1 MIGRAKRLCRRR
13 VSLAAMMVVAFA
25 GLMATGCGGTA
36 EGASTLEGILP
47 AGEGPDWYW
56 TRMEN
61 AGYEV
66 TSINYERDDYVEYEV
81 VKGEDSYEVQLELDS
96 ESGKVDSVEITSN
109 PWPASSTK
117 EVLDRN
123 GDTTVVVVPAGTRID
138 AQLNDYLDSGE
149 NQRMDRFS
157 MTVSEPV
164 IVGNGVVVPRGTLIG
179 GHVASV
185 ESAQRPNKGGRLV
198 LKADS
203 MEVNGQRIEFQG
215 IVTAEAGQ
223 EGDPSIKED
232 LKEIAIGAGIGGL
245 VGGLIGGGKGVL
257 AGILIGGGGT
267 FVATKGEQIELP
279 PGAPLI
285 VELSE
290 DVRVSH

>member
-1 MIGRAKRLCRRR
+1 MFGEAKGLCRRR
-13 VSLAAMMVVAFA
+13 ASLAAMMVVVFA
-25 GLMATGCGGTA
+25 GLMASGCGGTA

-96 ESGKVDSVEITSN
+96 ESGKVAGVEITSN

-123 GDTTVVVVPAGTRID
+123 GDTTMVVVPAGTRID
-138 AQLNDYLDSGE
+138 TKLNDYLDSGE
-149 NQRMDRFS
+149 NQRMDTFS
-157 MTVSEPV
+157 MTVNEPV
-164 IVGNGVVVPRGTLIG
+164 IVGNNVVVPRGTLIG

-185 ESAQRPNKGGRLV
+185 ESAERPNKGGRLV

-203 MEVNGQRIEFQG
+203 MEVNGERIEFEG
-215 IVTAEAGQ
+215 IVTAETGQ
-223 EGDPSIKED
+223 EGDSSIKED

-257 AGILIGGGGT
+257 AGVLIGGGGT
-267 FVATKGEQIELP
+267 FIATKGEQIELP

>member
-1 MIGRAKRLCRRR
+1 

-138 AQLNDYLDSGE
+138 AKLNDYLDSGE

-164 IVGNGVVVPRGTLIG
+164 IVGNGVVVPTGTLIG

-215 IVTAEAGQ
+215 IVTAEAGH